1 MKKILAFSLVAL
13 LALSMTACSGGD
25 ESSSSGGSSSSTPS
39 ASTASVSAA
48 DLAKQMVDATTFN
61 DEMIQISEDVVPNYY
76 NLPDGV
82 DDYCVYLCPTGAT
95 VEEISVFHL
104 ADGAVA
110 DMRTEIERHVDARTT
125 EYESYRPEEIPKL
138 DNAAI
143 VESGDYI
150 AVIIADDTAPASQV
164 FEDALA

>member
-1 MKKILAFSLVAL
+1 MKKILAFSLAAL
-13 LALSMTACSGGD
+13 LALSMTACSGGN

-39 ASTASVSAA
+39 ASAA

>member
-1 MKKILAFSLVAL
+1 MKKILAFSLAAL
-13 LALSMTACSGGD
+13 LALSMTACSGGN

-39 ASTASVSAA
+39 ASTASASAA

-143 VESGDYI
+143 VESKDYI

>member
-1 MKKILAFSLVAL
+1 MKKILAFSLAAL

-76 NLPDGV
+76 NLPMA
-82 DDYCVYLCPTGAT
+82 LMTT
-95 VEEISVFHL
+95 VSTSAQPGPPWRRSRCSI
-104 ADGAVA
+104 
-110 DMRTEIERHVDARTT
+110 
-125 EYESYRPEEIPKL
+125 
-138 DNAAI
+138 
-143 VESGDYI
+143 
-150 AVIIADDTAPASQV
+150 
-164 FEDALA
+164 

>member
-1 MKKILAFSLVAL
+1 MKKILALSLAAL

-25 ESSSSGGSSSSTPS
+25 ESSSSGGSSSSAPS

>member
-1 MKKILAFSLVAL
+1 MKKILAFSLAAL

-25 ESSSSGGSSSSTPS
+25 ESSSSGGSSSSTP
-39 ASTASVSAA
+39 SVSAA